1 MPSEMRTLS
10 TRDGATIAYQ
20 ALPGKGPGVLFCG
33 GFMSDMSGTKA
44 RALEQVCAAAGRA
57 YVRFDYRGH
66 GQSSGRF
73 QDGTIGSWLD
83 DTLAVIDEAMAGKIV
98 VVGSSMGGWIALLA
112 ALARR
117 ERVAG
122 LVTIAA
128 APDFTEEL
136 LWRELGDEDR
146 RKLLDDGVIHQPTE
160 YGDEPYAITLGL
172 IEEGRDHLLLGGPIA
187 LDCPVRIIHGM
198 RDEDVPWRL
207 ALKIADRIE
216 GGDVVVTLVKDGDH
230 RMSDPAGIERLQKCV
245 ENLCRTIEDDD

>member
-1 MPSEMRTLS
+1 MMSPEMRTIS
-10 TRDGATIAYQ
+10 TRDGATVAYH

-44 RALEQVCAAAGRA
+44 RALEQSCAAAGRA
-57 YVRFDYRGH
+57 YVRFDYQGH
-66 GQSSGRF
+66 GRSSGRF
-73 QDGTIGSWLD
+73 EDGTIGSWLG
-83 DTLAVIDEAMAGKIV
+83 DTLAVIDDVTAGEIV

-117 ERVAG
+117 HRVAG
-122 LVTIAA
+122 LVTVAA

-136 LWRELGDEDR
+136 LWRALGDAAR
-146 RKLLDDGVIHQPTE
+146 QTLLEEGVLYQPTE
-160 YGDEPYAITLGL
+160 YGDEPHAITLRL

-198 RDEDVPWRL
+198 QDEDVPWRL
-207 ALKIADRIE
+207 ALKIAERIA

-230 RMSDPAGIERLQKCV
+230 RLSDPAGIERLQKCV
-245 ENLCRTIEDDD
+245 ENVCQTI